1 MQKLY
6 TLTSN
11 EVERLSFYQQSIRT
25 TASYIGKLIDK
36 IEDGETHTEIIKYKI
51 DEIISYT
58 KHINDILAEKWN
70 EDLLRKVRK
79 TSMKHLVIF
88 YTENGIYSA
97 VYNFKNIPPT
107 TEDIKEMQKDIQK
120 TESLIQMPAVVNW
133 LPISD

>member
-1 MQKLY
+1 M
-6 TLTSN
+6 
-11 EVERLSFYQQSIRT
+11 R
-25 TASYIGKLIDK
+25 
-36 IEDGETHTEIIKYKI
+36 
-51 DEIISYT
+51 
-58 KHINDILAEKWN
+58 
-70 EDLLRKVRK
+70 
-79 TSMKHLVIF
+79 HLVIF

>member
-1 MQKLY
+1 MTFNNAKGLH
-6 TLTSN
+6 N
-11 EVERLSFYQQSIRT
+11 EDEVTIKETGEIVTVLQAYPLENGK
-25 TASYIGKLIDK
+25 YIVLECD
-36 IEDGETHTEIIKYKI
+36 DGNTYYN
-51 DEIISYT
+51 DEV
-58 KHINDILAEKWN
+58 KWN
-70 EDLLRKVRK
+70 DDLLRKVRK

>member
-6 TLTSN
+6 TLTSD
-11 EVERLSFYQQSIRT
+11 EVESLSFYQQSIRT
-25 TASYIGKLIDK
+25 TASNIGKLINK
-36 IEDGETHTEIIKYKI
+36 IEDGETHTEKIKYKI

-70 EDLLRKVRK
+70 DDLLRKVRK